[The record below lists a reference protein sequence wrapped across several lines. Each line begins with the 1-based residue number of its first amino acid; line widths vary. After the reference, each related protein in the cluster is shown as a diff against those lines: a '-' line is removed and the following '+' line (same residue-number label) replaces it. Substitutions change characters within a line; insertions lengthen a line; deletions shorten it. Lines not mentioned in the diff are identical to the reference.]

1 MLHSGVRAGGASRPS
16 GRLASLRRRETHRLA
31 ARGRAAGAARGGRG
45 CVLLGAGA
53 AARAP
58 GSAAG
63 GGPTNDLLLF
73 VAVSA
78 NLHAPTRTDP
88 AAEK

>member
-1 MLHSGVRAGGASRPS
+1 MVDGRGPELAGTLGIAAI
-16 GRLASLRRRETHRLA
+16 LATGCA
-31 ARGRAAGAARGGRG
+31 ARA
-45 CVLLGAGA
+45 AGA

-63 GGPTNDLLLF
+63 RGSTNDLLLF